1 MYITSPGPDQHL
13 VEGFVERWPSGGSAL
28 FMSHQNLC
36 RVTESIKLGL
46 NAVKCLVSSGPKH
59 LKKAAT
65 HAGSK
70 ADVSSPVLSV

>member
-1 MYITSPGPDQHL
+1 M
-13 VEGFVERWPSGGSAL
+13 